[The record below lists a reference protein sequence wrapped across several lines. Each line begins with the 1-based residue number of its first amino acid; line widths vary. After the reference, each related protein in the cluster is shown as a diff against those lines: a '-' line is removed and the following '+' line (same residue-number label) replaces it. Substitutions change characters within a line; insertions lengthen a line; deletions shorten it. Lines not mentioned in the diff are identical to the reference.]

1 MQCIPVQCNAVS
13 GPLLCRLLGRSII
26 KHFVSQY
33 VFYSA
38 GNCGIYLYDANH
50 HACNLQQHNAVS
62 ANAHCFQSTL
72 PSAYCTYRSVV
83 NSRLF
88 QKHFYTCLQRTV
100 TSERST
106 YSNTLDFRNLWLAP
120 SMRAM
125 LQSSSYFYYVYAL
138 WSSAKPTHFSWV
150 RWKGSLILSAE
161 LSLIK
166 NLSHFSLESV

>member
-1 MQCIPVQCNAVS
+1 MQCSVWPFIVS
-13 GPLLCRLLGRSII
+13 PAWPEHYKALRLTIRLLFSRELW
-26 KHFVSQY
+26 
-33 VFYSA
+33 
-38 GNCGIYLYDANH
+38 YLSLW
-50 HACNLQQHNAVS
+50 CESPRLQQHNAVS
-62 ANAHCFQSTL
+62 TNAHCFQSTL

-125 LQSSSYFYYVYAL
+125 LQSSSYFYYVYVL

-161 LSLIK
+161 LSRIK